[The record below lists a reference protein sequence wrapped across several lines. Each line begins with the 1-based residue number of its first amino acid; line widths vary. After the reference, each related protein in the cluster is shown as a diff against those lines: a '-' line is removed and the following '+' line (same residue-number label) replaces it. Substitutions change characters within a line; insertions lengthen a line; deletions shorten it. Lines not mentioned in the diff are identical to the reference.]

1 LADRSR
7 APERGFARFNADARE
22 AKHSGAIA
30 MNSRC
35 DSRHFYFLLA
45 LGGLLVLAGLGAA
58 YTMEEHGHIV
68 TGMNNQVVWGLPH
81 VFAIFMIVAAS
92 GVLNVASIGSVFGQ
106 TMYKPRAPLSG
117 LLCLAML
124 AGGLMVLMLDL
135 GRSDRVI
142 VAATH
147 YNPSSVFAWNVL
159 LYSGMYAIVALYLWT
174 MFERRMNR
182 FTKVA
187 GLAALVWRFVLTT
200 GTGLIFG
207 FLVARQ
213 AYGSAMLA
221 PLFIVLSFAWGLA
234 VFLIVQSALYAWSG
248 QVLDSAVQR
257 RMARL
262 LGVFIAAAFHL
273 ALVAHLTNLYFA
285 RQAEFEA
292 FILRDGGVFPLLL
305 WVGYVI
311 AGTLAPLLL
320 LFHPRLA
327 GPRSTLLA
335 AALVVLG
342 AFAWLYVFII
352 GGQAFPLE
360 IFPGYDVSSS
370 FGDGAIAHYT
380 PRLPELLLGVGGV
393 GAAFVLTA
401 VGVRVLDFMPHDDF
415 TALKRGAKG
424 AA

>member
-1 LADRSR
+1 MTSR
-7 APERGFARFNADARE
+7 FAP
-22 AKHSGAIA
+22 K
-30 MNSRC
+30 
-35 DSRHFYFLLA
+35 HFYLLVA
-45 LGGLLVLAGLGAA
+45 LGAALVLAGLGSA
-58 YTMEEHGHIV
+58 YYMEEHGHIV
-68 TGMNNQVVWGLPH
+68 TGMTNQVVWGLPH

-117 LLCLAML
+117 LLCLTLL

-135 GRSDRVI
+135 GRSDRVL

-159 LYSGMYAIVALYLWT
+159 LYSGMFGIVALYLWT

-182 FTKVA
+182 FTKAA
-187 GLAALVWRFVLTT
+187 GLAALIWRFVLTT
-200 GTGLIFG
+200 GTGTIFG

-213 AYGSAMLA
+213 AYGSALLA

-234 VFLIVQSALYAWSG
+234 VFLIVQSALYAWNA
-248 QVLDSAVQR
+248 QVLDDAVRR

-273 ALVAHLTNLYFA
+273 VVVYHMTNLYFA
-285 RQAEFEA
+285 RQADFEA
-292 FILRDGGVFPLLL
+292 FILLGRGDTNGVFPLLL
-305 WVGYVI
+305 WGGYAV
-311 AGTLAPLLL
+311 AGTLVPLLL
-320 LFHPRLA
+320 LFHPRWS
-327 GPRSTLLA
+327 GPRATLLA

-342 AFAWLYVFII
+342 ALAWLFVFII

-360 IFPGYDVSSS
+360 IFPGHMVSSS
-370 FGDGAIAHYT
+370 FADGAIEHYV
-380 PRLPELLLGVGGV
+380 PRLPEWLLGLGGV
-393 GAAFVLTA
+393 GVAFVLTA
-401 VGVRVLDFMPHDDF
+401 IGVRVLDFMPRDDI
-415 TALKRGAKG
+415 AHLNPGAGKG